1 MLLVQERV
9 DRRLWLTLGIGFL
22 LAQHTGPECLVEARE
37 RNLTESG
44 LGATPGGRRFV
55 GKFRRDL
62 ASLRNDALGRAD
74 MVNEPNDCACS
85 TASNLPVIDNSWFFD
100 QPRCKLIQYDPMIMG
115 IPALISGWP
124 MRVPALATRWSDTR
138 AI

>member
-9 DRRLWLTLGIGFL
+9 DRRFWLTLGIGFL
-22 LAQHTGPECLVEARE
+22 QAQHTGPERLVEVRE

-74 MVNEPNDCACS
+74 RVNEPNDCASS
-85 TASNLPVIDNSWFFD
+85 TASKLSVIDNFWFIN
-100 QPRCKLIQYDPMIMG
+100 QARCKLIQHNPMILGM
-115 IPALISGWP
+115 PALISG
-124 MRVPALATRWSDTR
+124 
-138 AI
+138 